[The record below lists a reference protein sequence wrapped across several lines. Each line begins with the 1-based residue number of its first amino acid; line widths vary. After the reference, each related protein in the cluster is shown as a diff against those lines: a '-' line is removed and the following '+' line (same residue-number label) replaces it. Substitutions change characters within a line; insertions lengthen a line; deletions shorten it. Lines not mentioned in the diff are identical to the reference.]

1 MKDFKFG
8 HRVEVRDKEN
18 QAWKKGRFVKKT
30 TGAGREGISW
40 YWVLHDNGNML
51 DAFYQ
56 IRLDPEAT
64 EFLRGD
70 EVEVRDHEKHPWVKA
85 VYEYNDY
92 DIDYPHNVCLGGG
105 VYSPYKYCRYPRLEE
120 SIAEPVIVTIDGK
133 DYEIRE
139 V

>member
-8 HRVEVRDKEN
+8 HRVEVRDSEN
-18 QAWKKGRFVKKT
+18 QAWKKARFVRKDLNL
-30 TGAGREGISW
+30 
-40 YWVLHDNGNML
+40 YWVLLDDGNTF
-51 DAFYQ
+51 DGFFQ

-70 EVEVRDHEKHPWVKA
+70 EVEVRDSEAHPWQKA

-105 VYSPYKYCRYPRLEE
+105 VYSPYKYCRYPQPEE

-133 DYEIRE
+133 RYEIRE
-139 V
+139 VE